1 MRIRLDGLRL
11 QLLLVLVFPFGV
23 MLVLLALASV
33 RVHQQAMRRLVAERD
48 EWAARSAASAISEQL
63 HHRQSSI
70 SSMASHLSED
80 LSPEALLQEE
90 SDLLADF
97 DRGMAVTDHNGRVLA
112 SNPGGVGW
120 TTRPIISTL
129 TSLDGPQAVFSLPF
143 DEEGQVTV
151 LVLAAPDE
159 GNVVVGAFTVS
170 SLMRSAML
178 GLGSSEAGASA
189 FLADDAGR
197 LLASLGPPPKQN
209 DLLDHTG
216 VRPALLGEEGSSFV
230 PGTDGEHVV
239 SYSPVRP
246 TGWALVIE
254 EPWEIVSSPMLN
266 LSLLGPLAL
275 VPALLLTLVALWFGA
290 RQVIEPLRRLEAE
303 ADKLAAGDFSAGGA
317 QVGGIAEI
325 RHLQSTLDTMAGKIR
340 SSQDALRGYIN
351 SITRAQEE
359 ERLRLARELHD
370 SAIQDLIALDQQIQ
384 MLSLDH
390 QGQGVLD
397 DPQLSGLHQA
407 AQRTVEELR
416 RVSRGLRPVY
426 LEDLGLV
433 PALETLAREM
443 SEDLGIPVSFRLD
456 GLPRRFSS
464 ETELALYRI
473 VQESLSNVARH
484 ASARQASVA
493 VRFGGEELEIEVAD
507 DGLGFAP
514 PEHPGDLTAGGHY
527 GLLGMHERAEIVGAD
542 LELNSEPGRGTR
554 VRVRL
559 TEPSP
564 GS

>member
-23 MLVLLALASV
+23 ILVLLALASV

-70 SSMASHLSED
+70 RSMASRLSED
-80 LSPEALLQEE
+80 LPPEALLQEE

-120 TTRPIISTL
+120 TTRPIISTV
-129 TSLDGPQAVFSLPF
+129 TSLDGPQAVYSIPF
-143 DEEGQVTV
+143 DEAGQVTV
-151 LVLAAPDE
+151 LVAAASDE
-159 GNVVVGAFTVS
+159 GNALVGAFTVS

-189 FLADDAGR
+189 FLTDDAGR
-197 LLASLGPPPKQN
+197 LLASLGPPPEQN
-209 DLLDHTG
+209 DLLGHTG
-216 VRPALLGEEGSSFV
+216 VRPALLGEQGSSFV

-239 SYSPVRP
+239 SYSPVQP

-266 LSLLGPLAL
+266 LSLLGPLVL

-317 QVGGIAEI
+317 EVGGIAEV

-340 SSQDALRGYIN
+340 SSQEALRGYIN

-384 MLSLDH
+384 MLSLDR
-390 QGQGVLD
+390 QGQGVVD
-397 DPQLSGLHQA
+397 DPRLSGLHQA
-407 AQRTVEELR
+407 AQRTVQELR

-443 SEDLGIPVSFRLD
+443 SEDLGIPVSFHLD
-456 GLPRRFSS
+456 GLPRRFNP

-473 VQESLSNVARH
+473 VQESLSNMARH
-484 ASARQASVA
+484 ASAKRASVA
-493 VRFGGEELEIEVAD
+493 VRFGGDNIELEIAD
-507 DGLGFAP
+507 DGLGFVP
-514 PEHPGDLTAGGHY
+514 PEHPGDLTAEGHY
-527 GLLGMHERAEIVGAD
+527 GLLGIHERAEIVGAE
-542 LELNSEPGRGTR
+542 LELNSEPGHGTR